1 MLTNWLT
8 LCVRFVLYEKEF
20 VRQVVVFEDHFK
32 RFRKTL
38 DREALKKLYQV
49 LTLIMMMEVVPVKY
63 LKAIEGRK
71 GLFEIRVEQ
80 GNNIY
85 RVFCCFD
92 EGRLVIL
99 FNGFQKKTQKTPVEQ
114 LDKAEALMK
123 KYFEQKKEH
132 NNG

>member
-1 MLTNWLT
+1 MK
-8 LCVRFVLYEKEF
+8 KEF
-20 VRQVVVFEDHFK
+20 VRKVVVFEDHFK
-32 RFRKTL
+32 EFRKTL
-38 DREALKKLYQV
+38 GRKALKKLYQV
-49 LTLIMMMEVVPVKY
+49 LTLIMMVKVVPARF

-92 EGRLVIL
+92 EENLVIL
-99 FNGFQKKTQKTPVEQ
+99 FNGFQKKTQKTPIEQ

-123 KYFEQKKEH
+123 KYYDQKNEQ